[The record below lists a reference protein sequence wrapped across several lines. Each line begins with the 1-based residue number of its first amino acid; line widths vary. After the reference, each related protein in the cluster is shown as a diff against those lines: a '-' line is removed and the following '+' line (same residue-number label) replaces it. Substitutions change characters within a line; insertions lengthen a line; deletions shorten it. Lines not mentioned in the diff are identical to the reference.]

1 MNGDIQLIA
10 DDYGLMVLGDSTD
23 ITQFLKEQGLESRDV
38 NIKASQI
45 ASLFGASLDAAANIA
60 QLSGR
65 WVQLSEES
73 VGKIQE
79 FGLIRSNVTGLFTG
93 VIGQGGYRGIKGNVQ
108 FVNAPGAVNPVM
120 LSNVGTLMT
129 QLALQQMM
137 GQVTDY
143 LKVID
148 QKVDDILRAQK
159 DSEISKMV
167 GAGLV
172 IAEAM
177 SEREQFGGVSEVTW
191 AGVQDT
197 KQTLAAAQVY
207 ALRQLDAFA
216 DKLERAKDVSK
227 QANIMK
233 RGIGDVSQW
242 IAILARSLELQDGY
256 SILKLDRVRDTFPE
270 ELMRHRKV
278 ELDNQQQRMQL
289 VSSTFTNLNQRIRTI
304 SGKANKQVLLH
315 PFDSHVV
322 INSGNA
328 NASQINDFNEALGI
342 AATEQSIK
350 AKEWIEAAVDARD
363 LVIEKGAE
371 GVKAISSFGS
381 NVANHIHHSAQ
392 DAARQV
398 HDGAETAGEAISSA
412 AQTAG
417 SVIGN
422 TADAAI
428 HGGEQVVSSIGKGA
442 EAAAEGTASAI
453 NATVRGANDL
463 IDNAGKVLNSAG
475 QAAAD
480 AASDTVDAAGK
491 VLNDTGKA
499 IGDMS
504 KNAGEAAD
512 KAFNDAGKAIGG
524 MFSAM
529 FKRKG

>member
-1 MNGDIQLIA
+1 MNSDIQIIA
-10 DDYGLMVLGDSTD
+10 DDYGLMVLGNSTD
-23 ITQFLKEQGLESRDV
+23 VTKFLEEHHLESKVVDTK
-38 NIKASQI
+38 IQQI
-45 ASLFGASLDAAANIA
+45 SAFAGGTMTAFGEAA
-60 QLSGR
+60 QQSGR
-65 WVQLSEES
+65 WVQLTEDSAS
-73 VGKIQE
+73 KIKK
-79 FGLIRSNVTGLFTG
+79 FGLIKGKDGFFTG
-93 VIGQGGYRGIKGNVQ
+93 VIGKGGYAGIKGNVK
-108 FVNAPGAVNPVM
+108 FVNAPGTINPMM
-120 LSNVGTLMT
+120 LANIGTLMA
-129 QLALQQMM
+129 QIALQQMM
-137 GQVTDY
+137 DNVTNY
-143 LKVID
+143 LEVID
-148 QKVDDILRAQK
+148 QKVDDVLRAQK

-167 GAGLV
+167 GAGQV

-177 SEREQFGGVSEVTW
+177 AEREQFNGVSEITW
-191 AGVQDT
+191 SGVQDT
-197 KQTLAAAQVY
+197 KQTLAASQVY

-216 DKLERAKDVSK
+216 DKLERTKDIGK
-227 QANIMK
+227 LADMLQH
-233 RGIGDVSQW
+233 GIADVSQW
-242 IAILARSLELQDGY
+242 IAVLARSLELQDGY
-256 SILKLDRVRDTFPE
+256 SVLKLDRVRDTSPE
-270 ELMRHRKV
+270 ELMRHRTV
-278 ELDNQQQRMQL
+278 ELDNQQQRIQL
-289 VSSTFTNLNQRIRTI
+289 VSNTLTHLSQRIHAASRT
-304 SGKANKQVLLH
+304 ANTQVLLH
-315 PFDSHVV
+315 PFDSHTV
-322 INSGNA
+322 INSGNTIT
-328 NASQINDFNEALGI
+328 SQINDFNEALGI

-350 AKEWIEAAVDARD
+350 AKEWIEAAADARD

>member
-23 ITQFLKEQGLESRDV
+23 ITQFLEEQGLESRDI
-38 NIKASQI
+38 NITASQI
-45 ASLFGASLDAAANIA
+45 AAFFGTSLDAAANIT

-65 WVQLSEES
+65 WVQLTEES
-73 VGKIQE
+73 ASMIQE
-79 FGLIRSNVTGLFTG
+79 FGLIRSKGLFTG
-93 VIGQGGYRGIKGNVQ
+93 VIGQGGYGGIKGNVR
-108 FVNAPGAVNPVM
+108 FVNAPGTINPVM
-120 LSNVGTLMT
+120 LSNVGTLMA

-197 KQTLAAAQVY
+197 KQTLAASQVY

-216 DKLERAKDVSK
+216 DKLERANDISK

-233 RGIGDVSQW
+233 RGISDVSQW

-256 SILKLDRVRDTFPE
+256 SILKLDRVRDTSPE

-289 VSSTFTNLNQRIRTI
+289 ASNTLSNLSQRIRTI
-304 SGKANKQVLLH
+304 SGKANEQVLLH
-315 PFDSHVV
+315 PFDSHAV
-322 INSGNA
+322 IDSGNA
-328 NASQINDFNEALGI
+328 IASQINDFDEALGI
-342 AATEQSIK
+342 ATTEQSIK
-350 AKEWIEAAVDARD
+350 AKEWIEAAADARD

-371 GVKAISSFGS
+371 GVKAISNFGS
-381 NVANHIHHSAQ
+381 DVADHVHHAAQ
-392 DAARQV
+392 DATRHV
-398 HDGAETAGEAISSA
+398 HDGAQTAGNAIFSA
-412 AQTAG
+412 VQTAG

-422 TADAAI
+422 TTDTAI

-442 EAAAEGTASAI
+442 EAAAEGTASTI
-453 NATVRGANDL
+453 NATVRGANNL

-480 AASDTVDAAGK
+480 TAIDTADAAGK
-491 VLNDTGKA
+491 VVNDAGKV
-499 IGDMS
+499 ISDMS
-504 KNAGEAAD
+504 KNAGEAAG
-512 KAFNDAGKAIGG
+512 KALNDAGKAIGG
-524 MFSAM
+524 LFGAM
-529 FKRKG
+529 FKKKG

>member
-38 NIKASQI
+38 NIKASQV

-79 FGLIRSNVTGLFTG
+79 FGLIQSNTTGLFTG

-108 FVNAPGAVNPVM
+108 FVNAPGAVNPMM

-148 QKVDDILRAQK
+148 QKIDDILRAQK

-216 DKLERAKDVSK
+216 DKLERAKDISK

-256 SILKLDRVRDTFPE
+256 SILKLDRVRGTSPE

-289 VSSTFTNLNQRIRTI
+289 VSSTLTNLSQRIRTI

-315 PFDSHVV
+315 PFDSHTV
-322 INSGNA
+322 IDSGNA
-328 NASQINDFNEALGI
+328 IASQINDFNEALGI

-371 GVKAISSFGS
+371 GVKAISDFGS
-381 NVANHIHHSAQ
+381 NIANHIHRAAQ
-392 DAARQV
+392 DTTSQAQN
-398 HDGAETAGEAISSA
+398 GAETAGEAISSA

-417 SVIGN
+417 NVIED
-422 TADAAI
+422 TAAAAV
-428 HGGEQVVSSIGKGA
+428 HGGEQVIAAIGKSA
-442 EAAAEGTASAI
+442 ETAAEGTASAI
-453 NATVRGANDL
+453 DATIHGASDL
-463 IDNAGKVLNSAG
+463 VDTAGKALNSAG
-475 QAAAD
+475 KTAAE
-480 AASDTVDAAGK
+480 AASDTIDAAGK
-491 VLNDTGKA
+491 TLDDAGKA
-499 IGDMS
+499 ISD
-504 KNAGEAAD
+504 AGKAVGHTAT
-512 KAFNDAGKAIGG
+512 KAFGDAGKAIGG
-524 MFSAM
+524 LFSTVL
-529 FKRKG
+529 KKKD